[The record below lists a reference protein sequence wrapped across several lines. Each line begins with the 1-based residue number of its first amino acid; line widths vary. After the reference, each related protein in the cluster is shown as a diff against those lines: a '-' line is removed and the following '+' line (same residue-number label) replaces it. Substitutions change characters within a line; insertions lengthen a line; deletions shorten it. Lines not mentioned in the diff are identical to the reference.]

1 MADPKRRHPANV
13 AGPWFVDTTCINCD
27 AARHVAPG
35 LVEEVDDT
43 SVFVRQPA
51 TPEEELMAWRAVLVS
66 PTGSVGRE
74 RGGGKPPAG
83 AFPWRI
89 GERLYYL
96 GFNSEDSFGATSY
109 MLERKEGNVMVDS
122 PKFVERLRKPLREVG
137 GVSDILLTHRDDVAD
152 ADKWAAEFGARVW
165 IGQADRRAAPYA
177 TDIVP
182 SGGRVEV
189 QPGLTAIHIPGHTK
203 GHVAYLAEDR
213 YLFTGDS
220 VAWSRED
227 GDLYAFE
234 DATWYSWEELA
245 RSLARLSAEKFEWV
259 LPGHGQFHHLPGG
272 QMPRRLQALAQRMQT
287 GAPVSRGW

>member
-35 LVEEVDDT
+35 LIEEVDDT
-43 SVFVRQPA
+43 SVFVRQPQ
-51 TPEEELMAWRAVLVS
+51 TPEEELMAWRAVLVC

-74 RGGGKPPAG
+74 RGGGKPPEG
-83 AFPWRI
+83 VFPWKI

-96 GFNSEDSFGATSY
+96 GFNAQDSFGATSY
-109 MLERKEGNVMVDS
+109 LLERKEGNVMVDS
-122 PKFVERLRKPLREVG
+122 PKFVERLRGPLGEMG

-152 ADKWAAEFGARVW
+152 AQKWAREFEARVW
-165 IGQADRRAAPYA
+165 IGHADRRAAPFA

-182 SGGRVEV
+182 DGGRVEV
-189 QPGLTAIHIPGHTK
+189 HPGLVAIHIPGHTK

-227 GDLYAFE
+227 QDLYAFA
-234 DATWYSWEELA
+234 DATWYSWDVLA
-245 RSLARLSAEKFEWV
+245 DSLMALSAERFEWV
-259 LPGHGQFHHLPGG
+259 LPGHGQFHRGDD
-272 QMPRRLQALAQRMQT
+272 MPARLRALAQRMKAG
-287 GAPVSRGW
+287 GARSRW